1 MASTD
6 GFVRLPNWLID
17 DSDLS
22 WNELAVYIVLLRFRD
37 PKTGEC
43 FPGMTTIADRARI
56 SRKTVERVIP
66 KLEARQMI
74 RVKRRSTLTV
84 NTPNVYTVA
93 LADETPKFI
102 WEKSARGRRVP
113 KHPRKKP
120 TDTESV
126 GADAPGEPTD
136 TESVPTDTESP
147 PPQTQSRPNKIQV
160 KKIHQQALTPTFSE
174 SGSEDFS
181 FDGPGADR
189 ATERQVAYLKDLAI
203 HLGYETGGGVPN
215 DLQLQRWRK
224 LSREEADTQIRG
236 YLKALGKPDEIYY
249 PQAGDPEF
257 AALSDAGK
265 EFAESAGD
273 PASVWEYGFKLKE
286 NGI

>member
-1 MASTD
+1 MASTE

-74 RVKRRSTLTV
+74 RVKRRSTLTL

-113 KHPRKKP
+113 KHPRKKKT

-126 GADAPGEPTD
+126 GADAQEEPTD
-136 TESVPTDTESP
+136 TESVPTDVESP
-147 PPQTQSRPNKIQV
+147 PPQTQGRPKKIQE
-160 KKIHQQALTPTFSE
+160 KKIHQQAVTPSFSE
-174 SGSEDFS
+174 SGSDLFS
-181 FDGPGADR
+181 FDGSQEGH
-189 ATERQVAYLKDLAI
+189 ATERQVAYLNDLAI
-203 HLGYETGGGVPN
+203 HLGYETGGGIPN
-215 DLQLQRWRK
+215 DVQIKRWQK
-224 LSREEADTQIRG
+224 LTRDEADKQIRG
-236 YLKALGKPDEIYY
+236 YLRALGRPDEIYY
-249 PQAGDPEF
+249 PQAGDPEYQ
-257 AALSDAGK
+257 ALSATGK
-265 EFAESAGD
+265 RFAESAGD
-273 PASVWEYGFKLKE
+273 PASVRTEAS
-286 NGI
+286 